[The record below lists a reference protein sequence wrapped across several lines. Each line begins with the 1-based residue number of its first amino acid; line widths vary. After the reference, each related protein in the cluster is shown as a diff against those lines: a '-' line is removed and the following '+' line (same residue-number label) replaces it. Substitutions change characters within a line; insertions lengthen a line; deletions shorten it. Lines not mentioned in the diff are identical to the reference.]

1 LYELQALLAV
11 PDRADEIL
19 DGGFEIELYD
29 IIEVIVDQPRD
40 QLRLV
45 NVLALGN
52 EKRQQTSR
60 RRTKN
65 QHNE

>member
-19 DGGFEIELYD
+19 DGGFEVELYD